1 MTTPPPDK
9 PPVAFLGLGKMGVAM
24 ATNLRRA
31 GYPLVVW
38 NRSAGKAESLRA
50 AGATLAQSPAA
61 AAQAADIV
69 ISSLADDASLRAVVS
84 GPDGVLSGLRPGAI
98 HIGASTV
105 SPGLSDELGALHA
118 AAGGRYIAG
127 PVVGRVPA
135 AEAARLVTFVAGDS
149 DAIEA
154 VRAVISAYAPMIAVV
169 GERQGQAAVA
179 KLIANFL
186 GASGMDLIGQSLAWA
201 EKSGLPPDLVPQM
214 LSGFFGNPGT
224 REYITKIGERDFD
237 DVGFTAA
244 GGLKDVQ
251 LMIDA
256 AQAVDLR
263 LSSAEALRAKLDA
276 AIARGWQNRDWSC
289 FTDIDRAPWRTP

>member
-1 MTTPPPDK
+1 
-9 PPVAFLGLGKMGVAM
+9 MGVAM
-24 ATNLRRA
+24 ATNLQRA

-38 NRSAGKAESLRA
+38 NRSPEKAGPLLA
-50 AGATLAQSPAA
+50 AGAAFAESPAA
-61 AAQAADIV
+61 AAWSADIV

-84 GPDGVLSGLRPGAI
+84 GLDGVLAGLRSGAI
-98 HIGASTV
+98 HIGTSTV
-105 SPGLSDELGALHA
+105 SPGLSDELAELHA
-118 AAGGRYIAG
+118 AAGGRYVAG

-135 AEAARLVTFVAGDS
+135 AEAAQLVTFVAGDV

-154 VRAVISAYAPMIAVV
+154 VRAVITTYAPRMVVV
-169 GERQGQAAVA
+169 GERQSQAAVA

-201 EKSGLPPDLVPQM
+201 EKSGLPPGLVPQM

-224 REYITKIGERDFD
+224 RDYIAKIGERDFD
-237 DVGFTAA
+237 SVGFTAA

-256 AQAVDLR
+256 AQGVNLR

-276 AIARGWQNRDWSC
+276 AIARGWRDKDWSC
-289 FTDIDRAPWRTP
+289 FTDIDRA

>member
-1 MTTPPPDK
+1 MTAPSPEK
-9 PPVAFLGLGKMGVAM
+9 PAIAFIGLGKMGLAM
-24 ATNLRRA
+24 AANLQRA

-38 NRSAGKAESLRA
+38 NRSPDKAGPLLAGGASVAESA
-50 AGATLAQSPAA
+50 AA

-69 ISSLADDASLRAVVS
+69 VSSLADDVSLKAVVT
-84 GPDGVLSGLRPGAI
+84 GPEGILAGLRPRAI

-105 SPGLSDELGALHA
+105 SPGLSDELAGLHA
-118 AAGGRYIAG
+118 AAGGRYVAG

-135 AEAARLVTFVAGDS
+135 AEAAQLVTFVAGPA
-149 DAIEA
+149 DAIET
-154 VRAVISAYAPMIAVV
+154 VRPVITTYAPRMVVV
-169 GERQGQAAVA
+169 GERQSQAAVA

-201 EKSGLPPDLVPQM
+201 EKSGLPPELVPQ
-214 LSGFFGNPGT
+214 LLATFFGNPGT

-237 DVGFTAA
+237 TVGFTAA
-244 GGLKDVQ
+244 GGLKDVG

-256 AQAVDLR
+256 AGAVNLR

-276 AIARGWQNRDWSC
+276 AIARGWRDKDWSC
-289 FTDIDRAPWRTP
+289 FTDIDRA